1 MLELVRGYATA
12 CLDSAELSASIETVV
27 IDLGALS
34 RLLVSSDALREV
46 VTDGSISAANRSAVV
61 SDLLASKLV
70 PEALDP
76 FVFAVVSERAP
87 ELPKTLERLLE
98 MAELERARI
107 GAGRPPGA
115 EPPTGRS
122 GGYERIRG
130 YGERVFELQASTSAV
145 DAIED
150 ELFRLARI
158 ADQSPAFR
166 QAVADTGAP
175 IERRL
180 AVLADLLRDRVSPPT
195 ALLASYVLR
204 AGRSR
209 DVVGALDYLVEI
221 AASERGRRIAEVR
234 AAVALGD
241 GERGRMT
248 SALSRMMRR
257 QVELRVRV
265 DPALLGGVRISVGD
279 TVIDGTVRH
288 RLEQLRESL
297 MVRA

>member
-12 CLDSAELSASIETVV
+12 CLDGAELSSSIATVAV
-27 IDLGALS
+27 DLGALS

-46 VTDGSISAANRSAVV
+46 VTDGSIPAASRAAVAD
-61 SDLLASKLV
+61 DLFRGKLV

-76 FVFAVVSERAP
+76 FIFAVMSERAP

-98 MAELERARI
+98 MAEIESARVA
-107 GAGRPPGA
+107 AGRSPGA

-122 GGYERIRG
+122 GGYERLRG
-130 YGERVFELQASTSAV
+130 YGERVFELQPSTSAV
-145 DAIED
+145 DEIED

-158 ADQSPAFR
+158 ADGSAAFR
-166 QAVADTGAP
+166 QALADSGAP

-180 AVLADLLRDRVSPPT
+180 AVLADLLGGRVTPPT

-221 AASERGRRIAEVR
+221 AASERGRRIADVR
-234 AAVALGD
+234 AAVALGE

-257 QVELRVRV
+257 QVELRVRL
-265 DPALLGGVRISVGD
+265 DPTLLGGVRITVGD

-297 MVRA
+297 LVRA